1 MDNLSKENMTR
12 NKKKIKVNQAN
23 TKDVQKNT

>member
-23 TKDVQKNT
+23 TENVQKNT